1 ITTWFRPTS
10 NGGLLVAK
18 AKDTVSRT
26 LMVALVLSIFFS
38 VVVSTAAVMLRPAQI
53 KNQNLDIKTN
63 ILSAAGMLESGS
75 SAEQI
80 EETFERFDVRLVD
93 LDTGDFVEASA
104 VGVEDPMKYDMY
116 KAASDPAMSTNIPSS
131 EDKAGIKR
139 RPNIAKVYTLSENG
153 KMVRV
158 VLPIHGY
165 GLWSTLYGFISLE
178 GDLNT
183 IEGLG
188 FYAHAETPGL
198 GGEVDN
204 PRWKQQWVG
213 KELYGSEPTEPKIQ
227 LVKGGVSSDAKDRE
241 HKVDA
246 LSGATLT
253 SVGVQRL
260 VNYWMGD
267 RGFAPFLKKLR
278 EGEV

>member
-1 ITTWFRPTS
+1 M
-10 NGGLLVAK
+10 AK

-38 VVVSTAAVMLRPAQI
+38 VVVSTAAVSLRPAQV
-53 KNQNLDIKTN
+53 KNQNLDIKSN

-75 SAEQI
+75 SADQI

-93 LDTGDFVEASA
+93 LDTGEFVEPSA

-116 KAASDPAMSTNIPSS
+116 KAASNPDMSTNIPAS

-139 RPNIAKVYTLSENG
+139 RPNVAKVYTLSEDG
-153 KMVRV
+153 EMVRV

-165 GLWSTLYGFISLE
+165 GLWSTLYGFVSLE

-188 FYAHAETPGL
+188 FYDHAETPGL

-204 PRWKQQWVG
+204 PRWKNQWVG
-213 KELYGSEPTEPKIQ
+213 KELFNDDMSEPQIR
-227 LVKGGVSSDAKDRE
+227 LVKGGVSSGAKDKE

-253 SVGVQRL
+253 SRGVEQL

-267 RGFAPFLKKLR
+267 RGFAPFLKNLR

>member
-1 ITTWFRPTS
+1 M
-10 NGGLLVAK
+10 AK
-18 AKDTVSRT
+18 AKETVSRT
-26 LMVALVLSIFFS
+26 LIVALVLSIVFS
-38 VVVSTAAVMLRPAQI
+38 VVVSTAAVSLRPAQI

-63 ILSAAGMLESGS
+63 ILSAAGLLPQGA
-75 SAEQI
+75 SAAEI
-80 EETFERFDVRLVD
+80 EELFEQFEVRLVD
-93 LDTGDFVEASA
+93 LNTGEYVEPS
-104 VGVEDPMKYDMY
+104 VVNVQDPMKYDMY
-116 KAASDPAMSTNIPSS
+116 KAASDPEMSTDIPSS

-139 RPNIAKVYTLSENG
+139 RPDIAKVYTMSENG
-153 KMVRV
+153 EVTRV

-213 KELYGSEPTEPKIQ
+213 KEVYDGERADPQIR
-227 LVKGGVSSDAKDRE
+227 LVKGGVSADAADRE

-253 SVGVQRL
+253 SRGVQQL
-260 VNYWMGD
+260 VNYWMSE
-267 RGFAPFLKKLR
+267 RGFAPYLQKLR

>member
-1 ITTWFRPTS
+1 
-10 NGGLLVAK
+10 VAK
-18 AKDTVSRT
+18 AKETVSRT
-26 LMVALVLSIFFS
+26 IMVALVLSIVFS
-38 VVVSTAAVMLRPAQI
+38 VVVSTAAVLLRPAQI

-63 ILSAAGMLESGS
+63 ILAAAGMLEKGA
-75 SAEQI
+75 SADEIEQQ
-80 EETFERFDVRLVD
+80 FSLFDVHLLD
-93 LDTGDFVEASA
+93 LDSGTFVEPE
-104 VGVEDPMKYDMY
+104 VVNVEDPMKYDMY
-116 KAASDPAMSTNIPSS
+116 KASSDPEMSTNILSGA
-131 EDKAGIKR
+131 DKAGIKR
-139 RPNIAKVYTLSENG
+139 RPNVAKIYTLSENG
-153 KMVRV
+153 ELKRV

-178 GDLNT
+178 GDANT

-188 FYAHAETPGL
+188 FYSHAETPGL

-213 KELYGSEPTEPKIQ
+213 KEVYGDEMEEPQIR
-227 LVKGGVSSDAKDRE
+227 LVKGGVSADAANKE

-253 SVGVQRL
+253 SRGVEQL

-267 RGFAPFLKKLR
+267 QGYATFLKKLR

>member
-1 ITTWFRPTS
+1 
-10 NGGLLVAK
+10 
-18 AKDTVSRT
+18 
-26 LMVALVLSIFFS
+26 MVALVLSIVFS

-53 KNQNLDIKTN
+53 QNQNLDIKTN
-63 ILSAAGMLESGS
+63 ILAAAGMLEPGDSV
-75 SAEQI
+75 QDI
-80 EETFERFDVRLVD
+80 EETFSRFDVRLVD
-93 LDTGDFVEASA
+93 LNTGEFVEPSA
-104 VGVEDPMKYDMY
+104 VGVQDPMKYDMY
-116 KAASDPAMSTNIPSS
+116 KAASDPDMSTNIPAS

-139 RPNIAKVYTLSENG
+139 RPDVAKIYTISENG
-153 KMVRV
+153 EIQRV

-213 KELYGSEPTEPKIQ
+213 KELYGQDKTEPEIR
-227 LVKGGVSSDAKDRE
+227 LVKGGVDANTRDRE

-253 SVGVQRL
+253 SRGVEQL

>member
-1 ITTWFRPTS
+1 M
-10 NGGLLVAK
+10 AK
-18 AKDTVSRT
+18 AKDSVSRT
-26 LMVALVLSIFFS
+26 IMVALVLSIFFS
-38 VVVSTAAVMLRPAQI
+38 VVVSTAAVTLRPAQI
-53 KNQNLDIKTN
+53 KNQNLDIKSN
-63 ILSAAGMLESGS
+63 ILSAAGMLEPGA
-75 SAEQI
+75 SADEI
-80 EETFERFDVRLVD
+80 ENTFERFDVRLVD
-93 LDTGDFVEASA
+93 LDTGKYVEPAT

-116 KAASDPAMSTNIPSS
+116 KAASDPDLSTNIPSS

-139 RPNIAKVYTLSENG
+139 RPNVAKIYTLSENG
-153 KMVRV
+153 ELTRV
-158 VLPIHGY
+158 VLPVHGY
-165 GLWSTLYGFISLE
+165 GLWSTLYGFMSLE

-188 FYAHAETPGL
+188 FYSHAETPGL

-213 KELYGSEPTEPKIQ
+213 KELYAENPTEPQIR
-227 LVKGGVSSDAKDRE
+227 LVKGGVSADARNKE
-241 HKVDA
+241 HKIDA

-253 SVGVQRL
+253 SRGVQQL

-267 RGFAPFLKKLR
+267 RGFAPFLKNLR

>member
-1 ITTWFRPTS
+1 M
-10 NGGLLVAK
+10 AK
-18 AKDTVSRT
+18 AKETVSRT
-26 LMVALVLSIFFS
+26 LIVALVLSIAFS

-63 ILSAAGMLESGS
+63 ILSAAGMLEPGS
-75 SAEQI
+75 SADEIEQQ
-80 EETFERFDVRLVD
+80 FAQFDVRLVD
-93 LDTGDFVEASA
+93 LDSGEFVEPSA
-104 VGVEDPMKYDMY
+104 VGVQDPMKYDMY
-116 KAASDPAMSTNIPSS
+116 KAASDPAMSVNIPSS

-139 RPNIAKVYTLSENG
+139 RPNVAKVYTMSENG
-153 KMVRV
+153 EITRV

-204 PRWKQQWVG
+204 PRWKQQWTG
-213 KELYGSEPTEPKIQ
+213 KELYNEDKTEPQIQ
-227 LVKGGVSSDAKDRE
+227 LVKGGVSANTPEKE

-253 SVGVQRL
+253 SRGVQQL

-267 RGFAPFLKKLR
+267 RGYAPFLKKLR

>member
-1 ITTWFRPTS
+1 M
-10 NGGLLVAK
+10 AK
-18 AKDTVSRT
+18 AKETVSRT
-26 LMVALVLSIFFS
+26 LIVALVLSIVFS
-38 VVVSTAAVMLRPAQI
+38 VVVSTAAVLLRPAQI
-53 KNQNLDIKTN
+53 QNQNLDIKTN

-80 EETFERFDVRLVD
+80 EEAFARFDVRLVD
-93 LDTGDFVEASA
+93 LDTGEFVEPSD

-116 KAASDPAMSTNIPSS
+116 KAASDPQMSTNIPSS

-139 RPNIAKVYTLSENG
+139 RPNVAKVYTMSENG
-153 KMVRV
+153 QINRV

-204 PRWKQQWVG
+204 PRWKRQWVG
-213 KELYGSEPTEPKIQ
+213 KEVYNEDRSEPQ
-227 LVKGGVSSDAKDRE
+227 VRLVKGGVSADAQDKE

-253 SVGVQRL
+253 SRGVEQL

-267 RGFAPFLKKLR
+267 RGYAPFLQKLR

>member
-1 ITTWFRPTS
+1 M
-10 NGGLLVAK
+10 AK

-26 LMVALVLSIFFS
+26 LMVALVLSIVFS

-53 KNQNLDIKTN
+53 QNQNLDIKTN
-63 ILSAAGMLESGS
+63 ILSAAGMLEPGA
-75 SAEQI
+75 SAQEI

-93 LDTGDFVEASA
+93 LDSGEFVEPSA

-116 KAASDPAMSTNIPSS
+116 KAASDPQMSTNIPAS

-139 RPNIAKVYTLSENG
+139 RPNVAKVYTLSENG
-153 KMVRV
+153 ELVRV

-165 GLWSTLYGFISLE
+165 GLWSTLYGFISLK

-183 IEGLG
+183 VEGLG
-188 FYAHAETPGL
+188 FYSHAETPGL

-204 PRWKQQWVG
+204 PRWKSQWEG
-213 KELYGSEPTEPKIQ
+213 KVVYGEDRTEPQIK
-227 LVKGGVSSDAKDRE
+227 LVKGGVSADARDKE
-241 HKVDA
+241 HKIDA

-253 SVGVQRL
+253 SRGVEQL
-260 VNYWMGD
+260 VNYWMGE
-267 RGFAPFLKKLR
+267 RGFAPFLQKLR

>member
-1 ITTWFRPTS
+1 M
-10 NGGLLVAK
+10 AK
-18 AKDTVSRT
+18 AKETVSRT
-26 LMVALVLSIFFS
+26 LIVALVLSIAFS

-53 KNQNLDIKTN
+53 QNQNLDIKTN
-63 ILSAAGMLESGS
+63 ILSAAGMLEPGS

-80 EETFERFDVRLVD
+80 EDAFERFDVRLVD
-93 LDTGDFVEASA
+93 LDTGEFVDPSA
-104 VGVEDPMKYDMY
+104 VGVQDPMKYDMY
-116 KAASDPAMSTNIPSS
+116 KAASDPQLSTNIPSA

-139 RPNIAKVYTLSENG
+139 RPNVAKVYTMSENG
-153 KMVRV
+153 QINRV

-204 PRWKQQWVG
+204 PRWKRQWVG
-213 KELYGSEPTEPKIQ
+213 KEVYSEDRSEPQ
-227 LVKGGVSSDAKDRE
+227 VRLVKGGVSSDAQNKE

-253 SVGVQRL
+253 SRGVEQL

-267 RGFAPFLKKLR
+267 RGYAPFLQKLR

>member
-1 ITTWFRPTS
+1 M
-10 NGGLLVAK
+10 AK
-18 AKDTVSRT
+18 AKETVPRT
-26 LMVALVLSIFFS
+26 LLVALVLSIAFS
-38 VVVSTAAVMLRPAQI
+38 VVVSTAAVLLRPAQV

-63 ILSAAGMLESGS
+63 ILAAAGMLPEAA

-80 EETFERFDVRLVD
+80 EDIFTRFDVRLID
-93 LDTGDFVEASA
+93 LDSGAYVEPSSVDVQEA
-104 VGVEDPMKYDMY
+104 MKYDMY
-116 KAASDPAMSTNIPSS
+116 KAASDPKMSTKIPSK
-131 EDKAGIKR
+131 EDQAGIKR
-139 RPNIAKVYTLSENG
+139 RPNVAKVYLLRDGDE
-153 KMVRV
+153 VQRV
-158 VLPIHGY
+158 VLPVHGY
-165 GLWSTLYGFISLE
+165 GLWSTLYGFMSLE

-204 PRWKQQWVG
+204 PRWKSQWVG
-213 KELYGSEPTEPKIQ
+213 KELYGEDKTEPQIR
-227 LVKGGVSSDAKDRE
+227 LVKGGVDANTADKE

-253 SVGVQRL
+253 SRGVQQL

-267 RGFAPFLKKLR
+267 RGYAAFLKKLR

>member
-1 ITTWFRPTS
+1 M
-10 NGGLLVAK
+10 AK
-18 AKDTVSRT
+18 AKETVSRT
-26 LMVALVLSIFFS
+26 LIVALVLSIAFS

-63 ILSAAGMLESGS
+63 ILSAAGLLEQGA

-80 EETFERFDVRLVD
+80 EEQFGQFDVRLVN
-93 LDTGDFVEASA
+93 LDSGEFVEPAS
-104 VGVEDPMKYDMY
+104 VGVQDPMKYDMY
-116 KAASDPAMSTNIPSS
+116 KAASDPQLSTNIPAS

-139 RPNIAKVYTLSENG
+139 RPNIAKVFTMSENG
-153 KMVRV
+153 TVTRV

-204 PRWKQQWVG
+204 PRWKKQWVG
-213 KELYGSEPTEPKIQ
+213 KEVYGGQLADPQIQ
-227 LVKGGVSSDAKDRE
+227 LVKGGVGADAANKE

-253 SVGVQRL
+253 SRGVQQL
-260 VNYWMGD
+260 VNYWMSD
-267 RGFAPFLKKLR
+267 RGYAPFLKKLR

>member
-1 ITTWFRPTS
+1 
-10 NGGLLVAK
+10 VAK
-18 AKDTVSRT
+18 AKETVSRT
-26 LMVALVLSIFFS
+26 LVVALVLSIVFS
-38 VVVSTAAVMLRPAQI
+38 VIVSTAAVLLRPAQI

-63 ILSAAGMLESGS
+63 ILAASGMLPEAA

-80 EETFERFDVRLVD
+80 EDIFTRFEVRLVD
-93 LDTGDFVEASA
+93 LDSGAFVEPESVNVQDA
-104 VGVEDPMKYDMY
+104 MKYDMY
-116 KAASDPAMSTNIPSS
+116 KAASNPEMSTSIPPK
-131 EDKAGIKR
+131 EDMAGIKR
-139 RPNIAKVYTLSENG
+139 RPNVAKVYLLRDG
-153 KMVRV
+153 DQVKRV
-158 VLPIHGY
+158 VLPVHGY
-165 GLWSTLYGFISLE
+165 GLWSTLYGFVSLE

-204 PRWKQQWVG
+204 PRWKSQWVG
-213 KELYGSEPTEPKIQ
+213 KQVYDQDKTEPQIR
-227 LVKGGVSSDAKDRE
+227 LVKGGVDANTANKQ
-241 HKVDA
+241 HKVDS

-253 SVGVQRL
+253 SRGVENL

-267 RGFAPFLKKLR
+267 RGYAAFLQKLR

>member
-1 ITTWFRPTS
+1 M
-10 NGGLLVAK
+10 AK

-158 VLPIHGY
+158 VLPVHGY

-213 KELYGSEPTEPKIQ
+213 KELYGSEPTEPMIQ
-227 LVKGGVSSDAKDRE
+227 LVKGGVSSDAKNRE
-241 HKVDA
+241 HKIDA

-253 SVGVQRL
+253 SRGVEQL

>member
-1 ITTWFRPTS
+1 
-10 NGGLLVAK
+10 VAK
-18 AKDTVSRT
+18 AKDSVSRT
-26 LMVALVLSIFFS
+26 IMVALVLSIFFS
-38 VVVSTAAVMLRPAQI
+38 VVVSTAAVTLRPAQI
-53 KNQNLDIKTN
+53 KNQNLDIKSN
-63 ILSAAGMLESGS
+63 ILSAAGMLEPGA
-75 SAEQI
+75 SADEI
-80 EETFERFDVRLVD
+80 ENTFERFDVRLVD
-93 LDTGDFVEASA
+93 LDTGKYVEPAT

-116 KAASDPAMSTNIPSS
+116 KAASDPDLSTNIPSS

-139 RPNIAKVYTLSENG
+139 RPNVAKIYTLSENG
-153 KMVRV
+153 ELTRV
-158 VLPIHGY
+158 VLPVHGY
-165 GLWSTLYGFISLE
+165 GLWSTLYGFMSLE

-188 FYAHAETPGL
+188 FYSHAETPGL

-213 KELYGSEPTEPKIQ
+213 KELYAENPTEPQIR
-227 LVKGGVSSDAKDRE
+227 LVKGGVSADARNKE
-241 HKVDA
+241 HKIDA

-253 SVGVQRL
+253 SRGVQQL

-267 RGFAPFLKKLR
+267 RGFAPFLKNLR

>member
-1 ITTWFRPTS
+1 M
-10 NGGLLVAK
+10 AK
-18 AKDTVSRT
+18 AKETVSRT
-26 LMVALVLSIFFS
+26 LIVALVLSIVFS
-38 VVVSTAAVMLRPAQI
+38 VVVSTAAVMLRPAQV
-53 KNQNLDIKTN
+53 KNQHLDMTTN
-63 ILSAAGMLESGS
+63 ILSAAGMLEPGA
-75 SAEQI
+75 SAQDI
-80 EETFERFDVRLVD
+80 EEAFERFDVRLVD
-93 LDTGDFVEASA
+93 LDKGEFVEPSA
-104 VGVEDPMKYDMY
+104 VGVQDPMKYDMY
-116 KAASDPAMSTNIPSS
+116 KAASDPAMSTSIPSS

-139 RPNIAKVYTLSENG
+139 RPNVAKVYTLSENG
-153 KMVRV
+153 ELVRV

-213 KELYGSEPTEPKIQ
+213 KKLYSDDPTEPQIR
-227 LVKGGVSSDAKDRE
+227 LVKGGVSSDAKDKE

-253 SVGVQRL
+253 SRGVEQL
-260 VNYWMGD
+260 VNYWMGEH
-267 RGFAPFLKKLR
+267 GFAPFLKKLR

>member
-1 ITTWFRPTS
+1 M
-10 NGGLLVAK
+10 AK

-26 LMVALVLSIFFS
+26 LMVALVLSIVFS
-38 VVVSTAAVMLRPAQI
+38 VVVSTAAVLLRPAQI
-53 KNQNLDIKTN
+53 QNQNLDIKTN
-63 ILSAAGMLESGS
+63 ILSAAGMLEQGA

-80 EETFERFDVRLVD
+80 EQTFERFDVRLVD
-93 LDTGDFVEASA
+93 LDTGDFVEPSA

-116 KAASDPAMSTNIPSS
+116 KAASDPAMSTNIPAS

-139 RPNIAKVYTLSENG
+139 RPNIAKIYTLSENG
-153 KMVRV
+153 DLVRV
-158 VLPIHGY
+158 VLPVHGY
-165 GLWSTLYGFISLE
+165 GLWSTLYGFVSLE

-213 KELYGSEPTEPKIQ
+213 KELYADNPTEPQIR
-227 LVKGGVSSDAKDRE
+227 LVKGGVSSDTKDRE
-241 HKVDA
+241 HKIDA

-253 SVGVQRL
+253 SRGVEQL
-260 VNYWMGD
+260 VNYWMGE

>member
-1 ITTWFRPTS
+1 M
-10 NGGLLVAK
+10 AK
-18 AKDTVSRT
+18 AKETVSRT
-26 LMVALVLSIFFS
+26 LIVALVLSIVFS
-38 VVVSTAAVMLRPAQI
+38 VVVSSAAVMLRPAQI
-53 KNQNLDIKTN
+53 QNQNLDIKTN
-63 ILSAAGMLESGS
+63 ILSAAGLLEKGA
-75 SAEQI
+75 SADEIESQFEQ
-80 EETFERFDVRLVD
+80 FEVRLVD
-93 LDTGDFVEASA
+93 LDTGEYVEASD
-104 VGVEDPMKYDMY
+104 VGVKDPMKYDMY
-116 KAASDPAMSTNIPSS
+116 KAASDPKMSTNIPAS

-139 RPNIAKVYTLSENG
+139 RPNVAKVYTMSENG
-153 KMVRV
+153 EVTRV

-183 IEGLG
+183 VEGLG

-204 PRWKQQWVG
+204 PRWKKQWVG
-213 KELYGSEPTEPKIQ
+213 KEVYDGERADPKIR
-227 LVKGGVSSDAKDRE
+227 LVKGGVSANAADKE

-253 SVGVQRL
+253 SRGVEQL
-260 VNYWMGD
+260 VNYWMSD
-267 RGFAPFLKKLR
+267 RGYAPFLQKLR

>member
-1 ITTWFRPTS
+1 M
-10 NGGLLVAK
+10 AK
-18 AKDTVSRT
+18 PKDTVART
-26 LMVALVLSIFFS
+26 LLVALVLSIAFS

-53 KNQNLDIKTN
+53 QNQNLDIKTN
-63 ILSAAGMLESGS
+63 ILAAAGMLEPGTSVDEI
-75 SAEQI
+75 EQQFAR
-80 EETFERFDVRLVD
+80 FEVRLVD
-93 LDTGDFVEASA
+93 LDTGEYVEPSA

-116 KAASDPAMSTNIPSS
+116 KAASDPEMSTNIPSS

-139 RPNIAKVYTLSENG
+139 RPNVAKIYTLSENG
-153 KMVRV
+153 ELTRV

-165 GLWSTLYGFISLE
+165 GLWSTLYGFVSLE

-213 KELYGSEPTEPKIQ
+213 KELYGNDMSEPQIQ
-227 LVKGGVSSDAKDRE
+227 LVKGGVSSDARDRE

-253 SVGVQRL
+253 SRGVQQL

-267 RGFAPFLKKLR
+267 RGFAPFLQKLR

>member
-1 ITTWFRPTS
+1 M
-10 NGGLLVAK
+10 AK
-18 AKDTVSRT
+18 AKETVSRT
-26 LMVALVLSIFFS
+26 ILVALVLSIVFS
-38 VVVSTAAVMLRPAQI
+38 VVVSTAAVVLRPAQV
-53 KNQNLDIKTN
+53 KNQDLDIKSN
-63 ILSAAGMLESGS
+63 ILAAAGMLEAGS
-75 SAEQI
+75 SADKI
-80 EETFERFDVRLVD
+80 EKDFELFDVRLVD
-93 LDTGDFVEASA
+93 LDTGDFVEPSV

-116 KAASDPAMSTNIPSS
+116 KAASDPAMGTVIPSA
-131 EDKAGIKR
+131 EDQAGIKR
-139 RPNIAKVYTLSENG
+139 RPNVAKVYTLSENG
-153 KMVRV
+153 KLVRV
-158 VLPIHGY
+158 VLPVHGY
-165 GLWSTLYGFISLE
+165 GLWSTLYGFMSLE

-213 KELYGSEPTEPKIQ
+213 KELYGDEPTEPLIQ
-227 LVKGGVSSDAKDRE
+227 LVKGGVGADAKDKE

-253 SVGVQRL
+253 SRGVERL

-267 RGFAPFLKKLR
+267 RGYARFLKKLR

>member
-1 ITTWFRPTS
+1 
-10 NGGLLVAK
+10 VAK
-18 AKDTVSRT
+18 AKETVSRT
-26 LMVALVLSIFFS
+26 LMVALVLSIAFS
-38 VVVSTAAVMLRPAQI
+38 VVVSTAAVLLRPAQV
-53 KNQNLDIKTN
+53 KNQNLDIRSN
-63 ILSAAGMLESGS
+63 ILAAAGMLEPGA
-75 SAEQI
+75 SADEI
-80 EETFERFDVRLVD
+80 EETFSRFDVRLLD
-93 LDTGDFVEASA
+93 LDSGEFVEPSA

-116 KAASDPAMSTNIPSS
+116 KAASDPSMSTNIPSS

-139 RPNIAKVYTLSENG
+139 RPNVAKIFTMSENG
-153 KMVRV
+153 EITRV
-158 VLPIHGY
+158 VLPVHGY

-183 IEGLG
+183 VEGLG
-188 FYAHAETPGL
+188 FYSHAETPGL

-213 KELYGSEPTEPKIQ
+213 KEIYDGERADPKIR
-227 LVKGGVSSDAKDRE
+227 LVKGGVGADARDKE

-253 SVGVQRL
+253 SNGVQNL

-267 RGFAPFLKKLR
+267 RGYAPFLQRLR
-278 EGEV
+278 DKEEV